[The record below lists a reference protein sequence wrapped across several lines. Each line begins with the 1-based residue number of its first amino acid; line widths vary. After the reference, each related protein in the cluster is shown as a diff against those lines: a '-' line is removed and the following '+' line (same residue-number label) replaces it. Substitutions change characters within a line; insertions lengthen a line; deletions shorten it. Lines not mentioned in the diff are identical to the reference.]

1 MKVKFSPASCH
12 DSILNTTVAIAIA
25 IAIAV
30 AVAMSLAQPAPLGAP
45 FPEATYTD
53 LSAVKADLQAYA
65 RENGFGISVDSSS
78 NHRVFYRCAKGGKYD
93 NRHKDSS
100 VHESRQRNN
109 TSTMKTGCQYRVVAR
124 NQAQEQGVG
133 WKTTVLE
140 NNHNHGPVVTPA
152 ALPQHR
158 IASMTAEE
166 KSQIKQMN
174 SENHGAKEI
183 LLAIRNM
190 NPQTALIPR
199 DIYNILASLRVEEL
213 DGQTPIEW
221 LLKVL
226 L

>member
-1 MKVKFSPASCH
+1 
-12 DSILNTTVAIAIA
+12 
-25 IAIAV
+25 
-30 AVAMSLAQPAPLGAP
+30 
-45 FPEATYTD
+45 
-53 LSAVKADLQAYA
+53 
-65 RENGFGISVDSSS
+65 
-78 NHRVFYRCAKGGKYD
+78 
-93 NRHKDSS
+93 
-100 VHESRQRNN
+100 
-109 TSTMKTGCQYRVVAR
+109 
-124 NQAQEQGVG
+124 
-133 WKTTVLE
+133 
-140 NNHNHGPVVTPA
+140 
-152 ALPQHR
+152 
-158 IASMTAEE
+158 MTAEE